1 MYRKKMYFCALNK
14 KIPFNMKNQGL
25 IFTVIFI
32 VLLSIGLDSCNKKKE
47 EKAKSNPKT
56 PTKEFVLPQGIALG
70 DMKLKDSQNNI
81 HNVLYFLVAKDKEN
95 RVNLEPINT
104 CMSKIMDDF
113 KLRVNN
119 QGDKTKESFLEIKPY
134 YFQLNKDLYSCLLR
148 IRFAISCKDTLT
160 EYKAI
165 NYSLQNN
172 KNLSFDDV
180 FSITES
186 NLKAFLTLIE
196 HRTIKL
202 SELKRSD
209 FNIEQDSISFNI
221 IQSQPINKNIQKR
234 YKQSIDK
241 LKPFI
246 KPQLA
251 KTIKKS
257 VEVKK

>member
-1 MYRKKMYFCALNK
+1 
-14 KIPFNMKNQGL
+14 MKNQGL

-47 EKAKSNPKT
+47 EKAKSNPKA
-56 PTKEFVLPQGIALG
+56 PTKEFVLPQGIGLG

-95 RVNLEPINT
+95 RINLEPINT

-113 KLRVNN
+113 KIKVGE
-119 QGDKTKESFLEIKPY
+119 QSDKAKESYLEIKPY
-134 YFQLNKDLYSCLLR
+134 YFQLNKDMYSCLIR
-148 IRFAISCKDTLT
+148 IRYCISNTDTLT
-160 EYKAI
+160 EYKTI
-165 NYSLQNN
+165 NHNIKQN
-172 KNLSFDDV
+172 KDLSFDDV
-180 FSITES
+180 FSVNES
-186 NLKAFLTLIE
+186 NLKEFLALIDNK
-196 HRTIKL
+196 TIKL
-202 SELKRSD
+202 NDLKKND

-221 IQSQPINKNIQKR
+221 KQSQPINKNIQKR

-246 KPQLA
+246 KPQLVKA
-251 KTIKKS
+251 INNL

>member
-1 MYRKKMYFCALNK
+1 
-14 KIPFNMKNQGL
+14 MKNQGL

-32 VLLSIGLDSCNKKKE
+32 VLLSICLDSCNKKKE
-47 EKAKSNPKT
+47 EKAKSNTKT

-95 RVNLEPINT
+95 RINLEPINT

-113 KLRVNN
+113 KIKVNN

-202 SELKRSD
+202 NDLKRSD
-209 FNIEQDSISFNI
+209 FNIEKDSISFNI